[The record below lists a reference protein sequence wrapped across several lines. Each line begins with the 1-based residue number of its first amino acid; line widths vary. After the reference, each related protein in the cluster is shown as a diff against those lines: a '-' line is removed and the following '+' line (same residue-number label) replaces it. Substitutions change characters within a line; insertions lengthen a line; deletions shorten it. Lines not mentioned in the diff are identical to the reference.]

1 MSKPKTTKERGLLD
15 KVLNDIFE
23 RELKAYAR
31 EPQAKSKVKP
41 DLQTET
47 KPEAETAAEAEADK
61 SIKIAVQ
68 MRAKKETVSASSAP
82 TKNTSPIKPF
92 VETPQDYSFDEAAE
106 ELPLVKRIFDN
117 GKFEKELDREFAP
130 EISAHTNADADPD
143 TEEVYEYSDWSYETP
158 RPWLSIEEAASML
171 GRSAKAVE
179 RSIAGRWGNHLP
191 EGWTARKV
199 RIDGSSEWRVIPPAG
214 FRIKHTRKAAVNTE
228 ESGMHKEPGQAKD
241 FAAGEFAPQD
251 LAQEDLAQEEFAPE
265 ELAEKAHQQALKDVI
280 KADLQSEL
288 DSLKR
293 EKEDLEMA
301 QMSTNSSFN
310 FGFDSLEKI
319 VQSAAQMAQKELASF
334 LGSSPSAPATNSRER
349 SSRAANLP
357 AVVRQSLES
366 EPTTIV
372 IDRSDEV
379 EKLLRELADVQKELA
394 AERKAHLEDM
404 RLINEMQSSMRL
416 LEDNARETREL
427 KEDLVLAQTTL
438 IAHKKQY
445 QEFLE
450 LPWWKRL
457 FHK

>member
-31 EPQAKSKVKP
+31 EPQVKP
-41 DLQTET
+41 VPESKTEPELELKAEPELSLDIEPESRQDT
-47 KPEAETAAEAEADK
+47 KQAADK

-68 MRAKKETVSASSAP
+68 MRPKREPLPK
-82 TKNTSPIKPF
+82 F
-92 VETPQDYSFDEAAE
+92 VETPQDYQVEEMDRDCAEDAESEPEEA
-106 ELPLVKRIFDN
+106 
-117 GKFEKELDREFAP
+117 
-130 EISAHTNADADPD
+130 
-143 TEEVYEYSDWSYETP
+143 YEYSDWSYETP
-158 RPWLSIEEAASML
+158 RPWLTIKEAASML
-171 GRSAKAVE
+171 GRSPKAVE

-199 RIDGSSEWRVIPPAG
+199 RIDGSTEWRVIPPVG
-214 FRIKHTRKAAVNTE
+214 FRIKHSRRSET
-228 ESGMHKEPGQAKD
+228 
-241 FAAGEFAPQD
+241 
-251 LAQEDLAQEEFAPE
+251 QETIVQEEIPE
-265 ELAEKAHQQALKDVI
+265 QEILEQDIPEQEIVPTKS
-280 KADLQSEL
+280 DLQSEL
-288 DSLKR
+288 ENLKK
-293 EKEDLEMA
+293 EKEDLTRKSA
-301 QMSTNSSFN
+301 QASKPANATSSVSSSNTSTPFS

-334 LGSSPSAPATNSRER
+334 MAGPER
-349 SSRAANLP
+349 TTSVNLP
-357 AVVRQSLES
+357 AVTRQS

-379 EKLLRELADVQKELA
+379 EKLLRELADVQRELA
-394 AERKAHLEDM
+394 LERKAHLEDM

-427 KEDLVLAQTTL
+427 KDDLLMAQTAL
-438 IAHKKQY
+438 LAHKKQY

>member
-1 MSKPKTTKERGLLD
+1 MSKSKTTKERGLLD

-31 EPQAKSKVKP
+31 EPQAKSKVQTVLQPETKP
-41 DLQTET
+41 VAET
-47 KPEAETAAEAEADK
+47 KPEGEFKVKAETTAKPETDK

-68 MRAKKETVSASSAP
+68 MRAKKETISQ
-82 TKNTSPIKPF
+82 PIKPF
-92 VETPQDYSFDEAAE
+92 VETPQDYSFDEVAE

-117 GKFEKELDREFAP
+117 RKFEEELDREFAP
-130 EISAHTNADADPD
+130 EINADTNVDSEADS
-143 TEEVYEYSDWSYETP
+143 EEVYEYSDWSYETP
-158 RPWLSIEEAASML
+158 RPWLTIVEAASML
-171 GRSAKAVE
+171 GRSPKAVE

-214 FRIKHTRKAAVNTE
+214 FRIKHTRKMAVSSE
-228 ESGMHKEPGQAKD
+228 ESGMFKESGQAQD
-241 FAAGEFAPQD
+241 FEAGEFAPED
-251 LAQEDLAQEEFAPE
+251 PAQKDFAQKESAPE
-265 ELAEKAHQQALKDVI
+265 ELTEKINQQTSQNEI
-280 KADLQSEL
+280 KADLESEL
-288 DSLKR
+288 ESLKK
-293 EKEDLEMA
+293 EKEDLEMS
-301 QMSTNSSFN
+301 QKTTNSSFN

-334 LGSSPSAPATNSRER
+334 LNSSPPNSRER
-349 SSRAANLP
+349 SSRTANLP
-357 AVVRQSLES
+357 ATIRPIRES

-404 RLINEMQSSMRL
+404 RLINEMQNSMRL

>member
-31 EPQAKSKVKP
+31 EPQANSA
-41 DLQTET
+41 
-47 KPEAETAAEAEADK
+47 PEANSETAAKPDTDK

-68 MRAKKETVSASSAP
+68 MRAKKETVSPGSAQANSAAP
-82 TKNTSPIKPF
+82 TDTTDKSATTASPIKPF
-92 VETPQDYSFDEAAE
+92 VETPQDYSFDDAAE
-106 ELPLVKRIFDN
+106 DLPLVKRIFDN
-117 GKFEKELDREFAP
+117 RKFEEELDREFAP
-130 EISAHTNADADPD
+130 ETSTDFDADAGAD

-158 RPWLSIEEAASML
+158 RPWLTIAEAASML
-171 GRSAKAVE
+171 GRSPKAVE

-228 ESGMHKEPGQAKD
+228 ETQVSKEPGQAKD
-241 FAAGEFAPQD
+241 FEQTEDFAS
-251 LAQEDLAQEEFAPE
+251 EDLAQEESGPE
-265 ELAEKAHQQALKDVI
+265 ELAEKLNQQTIQDEI

-288 DSLKR
+288 NSLKK

-301 QMSTNSSFN
+301 QKTTNSSFN

-334 LGSSPSAPATNSRER
+334 LGSSSPTNNRER
-349 SSRAANLP
+349 TSRAANLP
-357 AVVRQSLES
+357 AVIRES

-404 RLINEMQSSMRL
+404 RLINEMQNSMRL